1 MVADLFISAH
11 RRNTLGE
18 LYVRRDGRFTPKF
31 LLNLTITPLGVVNCY
46 FYFVGACTCTKSAII
61 YGSGFFIS
69 AHRHDM
75 LGKLYIRRD
84 GRFTPNFLLNLTT
97 TPLGVVGRY
106 FYFVGAC
113 TCTKSAIIYGSGFFI
128 STHRRNMLGELYVR
142 RGGHLNL
149 TLCKAFY

>member
-69 AHRHDM
+69 
-75 LGKLYIRRD
+75 
-84 GRFTPNFLLNLTT
+84 
-97 TPLGVVGRY
+97 
-106 FYFVGAC
+106 
-113 TCTKSAIIYGSGFFI
+113 
-128 STHRRNMLGELYVR
+128 THRRNMLGELYVR